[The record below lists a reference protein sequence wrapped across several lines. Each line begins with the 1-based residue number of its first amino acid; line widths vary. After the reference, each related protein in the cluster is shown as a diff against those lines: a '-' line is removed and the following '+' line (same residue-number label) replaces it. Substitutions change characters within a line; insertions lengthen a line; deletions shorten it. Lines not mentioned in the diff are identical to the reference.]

1 MERRKPRPFPTR
13 VVSLTPLKPRLN
25 PRRRKLRW
33 TAAILSLVAA
43 LGVTGGILT
52 YLKRHP
58 RQYRPDEK
66 LADITSSLARGLP
79 PEAPRP
85 RFADVTQAAGLAS
98 FRTFA
103 GDRTSQLPE
112 DMGPGAAWGD
122 FDNDGDDD
130 VFLVSAGG
138 PLNVSTDKLLPCE
151 LHRNSGDGTF
161 RKVESFPVVQ
171 IRGMGAA
178 WGDYDGD
185 GFLDLVVSGY
195 NALLLFHNEG
205 GTGRFTRETRFPDRT
220 GFWSGVSWG
229 DFDNDRDLDLY
240 VCGYVQY
247 VENEADRARGSEQFG
262 TFVPYTLNPASY
274 QPALN
279 LLFRNDG
286 DGTFTEAAEA
296 LGIANPT
303 GRSLGALWH
312 DFDDD
317 GWLDLYV
324 ANDISDNVFY
334 RNLGGKFEDISHG
347 AWVADYRSAMG
358 LAAGDYNRDGD
369 DDLFITHWVAQENAL
384 YDNVW
389 ADFNVRRGEFGQRSN
404 GDVGNRSN
412 GVAQA
417 APPSRTPPLQ
427 HSNTPPRY
435 PLRFMDIADRKGLGQ
450 IALQFVGWG
459 TEFVDFD
466 GDGWVD
472 LVVANGNTLEFDGP
486 APKRLKPQEPFLFWN
501 RRGEHFH
508 DLAPLN
514 PSLAQQHVSRGLAV
528 SDYDNDGDMDILLV
542 HLGEGVQLLRNE
554 MQTGHWLKV
563 RLRSRLKNGAAL
575 GFGDGAKAIAHVNE
589 AGLRRT
595 VSSASY
601 LSQSSRTLHFGL
613 GAAKIVE
620 RLEVRWLGGQTSF
633 FANLDADA
641 TWEITEGEPAPRRI
655 EARAAVS
662 GSPDDATPTAT
673 PWKPESSR
681 PLPIADLQSPIA
693 KNSTSVADR
702 PLAATDRPLAIGDR
716 QLAITDRLLA
726 IGDRLS
732 DREGA
737 VSQTNRARIVEF
749 WTKHRAAM
757 NALKIEKDVRKAIPL
772 FRQALELDPHH
783 EDALYYLGQCLAVQG
798 DVAGALAQWDVL
810 IRINPQS
817 HRAHQQWGT
826 LRALT
831 AASAPDLQAAEAR
844 LEQAHAINPEETG
857 ALLVLG
863 EIALL
868 RGDPDKAE
876 QRLAAACRTNPRA
889 AGGFFLRAYLVWKR
903 GDEPRARALL
913 AEARQALGK
922 DWQPKGSTSEGDV
935 KQKQHTEGTPL
946 SRFWENWNGAA
957 DPASAFIQLDAH
969 CRAERQ
975 P

>member
-1 MERRKPRPFPTR
+1 MNSDSDRHS
-13 VVSLTPLKPRLN
+13 VSQTFQSGDKPRLS
-25 PRRRKLRW
+25 PRRRKLRS
-33 TAAILSLVAA
+33 TAAVLSLA
-43 LGVTGGILT
+43 LGLGLIGGILAYFST
-52 YLKRHP
+52 HP

-66 LADITSSLARGLP
+66 PPDITSSLTRGLP

-85 RFADVTQAAGLAS
+85 QFTDVTRAAGLAS

-130 VFLVSAGG
+130 LFLVSAGG
-138 PLNVSTDKLLPCE
+138 PLHVPSGQLLPCE
-151 LHRNSGDGTF
+151 LHENLGTGAF
-161 RKVESFPVVQ
+161 RKVEGFPSV
-171 IRGMGAA
+171 RLYGMGAA

-185 GFLDLVVSGY
+185 GFLDLAVSGY

-205 GTGRFTRETRFPDRT
+205 GAGRFVPEARFASRK

-229 DFDNDRDLDLY
+229 DYDNDRDLDLY

-247 VENEADRARGSEQFG
+247 AENEVDRTRGSEQLG

-286 DGTFTEAAEA
+286 DGTLTEVAQQ
-296 LGIANPT
+296 LGVTNPT

-312 DFDDD
+312 DLDDD

-334 RNLGGKFEDISHG
+334 RNVGGRFQDISHA

-389 ADFNVRRGEFGQRSN
+389 ADFNAPTAETNLPPVNFLGVSEKVGER
-404 GDVGNRSN
+404 VGGTPAIN
-412 GVAQA
+412 AQ
-417 APPSRTPPLQ
+417 PSHSLTDPFTYSPKQQEQARTP
-427 HSNTPPRY
+427 SESAKKKY
-435 PLRFMDIADRKGLGQ
+435 SLRFMDIADRKGLGQ
-450 IALQFVGWG
+450 IALPFVGWG

-466 GDGWVD
+466 GDGWLD
-472 LVVANGNTLEFDGP
+472 LIVANGNTLEFNSP

-501 RRGEHFH
+501 HRGESFH
-508 DLAPLN
+508 DLAPLSK
-514 PSLAQQHVSRGLAV
+514 SLAEQHVSRGLAV
-528 SDYDNDGDMDILLV
+528 SDFDNDGDMDILLA
-542 HLGEGVQLLRNE
+542 HLGEGAQLLRND

-575 GFGDGAKAIAHVNE
+575 GFGDGAKVIAHIE
-589 AGLRRT
+589 GAALRRT

-613 GAAKIVE
+613 GAAKVVE
-620 RLEVRWLGGQTSF
+620 RLEIRWLGGQTNF
-633 FANLDADA
+633 FSNLDADT
-641 TWEITEGEPAPRRI
+641 TWEITESDTAPKRI
-655 EARAAVS
+655 DARSSQGGSSTGNPTPSAQENLE
-662 GSPDDATPTAT
+662 GSPP
-673 PWKPESSR
+673 S
-681 PLPIADLQSPIA
+681 PLAHRLSPSVDPQAPITNLQSH
-693 KNSTSVADR
+693 TSAMRTPAVNADK
-702 PLAATDRPLAIGDR
+702 
-716 QLAITDRLLA
+716 
-726 IGDRLS
+726 
-732 DREGA
+732 
-737 VSQTNRARIVEF
+737 ARIVEF
-749 WTKHRAAM
+749 WNRQRAAM
-757 NALKIEKDVRKAIPL
+757 NALKLEKNVPKAIQL
-772 FRQALELDPHH
+772 FRQALELDPRH
-783 EDALYYLGQCLAVQG
+783 EDALYYLGQCLASEG
-798 DVAGALAQWDVL
+798 DVASALAQWDEL
-810 IRINPQS
+810 IRLNPQS

-831 AASAPDLQAAEAR
+831 SASAANLQSAQAR
-844 LEQAHAINPEETG
+844 LERAHAINPEETG

-868 RGDPDKAE
+868 RGEKDKAE

-889 AGGFFLRAYLVWKR
+889 VGGFFLRAYLAWKR
-903 GDEPRARALL
+903 GDESRARELL
-913 AEARQALGK
+913 TEARQALGK

-935 KQKQHTEGTPL
+935 TKKHHTEGTPL
-946 SRFWENWNGAA
+946 SRFWESWDGGANPPGAFAPLEAHLRRKNG
-957 DPASAFIQLDAH
+957 L
-969 CRAERQ
+969 
-975 P
+975 